1 MKKIK
6 TYPALCMKQMDPLL
20 SCFITGS
27 MLTWQIVQFEN
38 IVLIQYPKKPKIQAW
53 LISFLLADSSE
64 VFNGR
69 YYEMMMIMIMK
80 IRIMIMMI
88 IIIIISN
95 VDNEYIA
102 EMIHNYRIYL
112 MKSLHY

>member
-1 MKKIK
+1 MK
-6 TYPALCMKQMDPLL
+6 PMDPLL
-20 SCFITGS
+20 SGFITGS
-27 MLTWQIVQFEN
+27 MLTCQIVQFEN

-53 LISFLLADSSE
+53 LISSLLADSSE

-69 YYEMMMIMIMK
+69 YSEMMMIMIMK
-80 IRIMIMMI
+80 IRIMIMM

-102 EMIHNYRIYL
+102 EMIHNYRIDL
-112 MKSLHY
+112 MKSLQYLHWIIKMFSV